1 MNKRDIVIGVLI
13 LLLLSGV
20 IFWRQRS
27 KPTEERKVPDTLSLE
42 EELEEK
48 FRLEIPED
56 VDKAQLKDVSGGNS
70 SGIATRKFQEGKFT
84 HTLLADLPEPEQGA
98 FYEGWL
104 LRGEEGSENF
114 SIVSTGR
121 LRLAKG
127 GYLLEFESTTDY
139 SDFDKVLV
147 SLEKIADK
155 NPEKHILEG
164 SF

>member
-1 MNKRDIVIGVLI
+1 MNKKDIVIGILI
-13 LLLLSGV
+13 LLLLAGI
-20 IFWRQRS
+20 IFWRQRP
-27 KPTEERKVPDTLSLE
+27 KPPEERKVPETLSSE
-42 EELEEK
+42 KELEEK

-56 VDKAQLKDVSGGNS
+56 VEKAELKDVSGGNS
-70 SGIATRKFQEGKFT
+70 FGIATRKFQNGKFT
-84 HTLLADLPEPEQGA
+84 HTILADLPEPEKGA

-104 LRGEEGSENF
+104 IRGVEGSENF
-114 SIVSTGR
+114 SLVSSGK

-139 SDFDKVLV
+139 SDFNKVLIT
-147 SLEKIADK
+147 LEKIADK